1 MLQADMSAA
10 RTGRRTASL
19 VVMALG
25 AAAAGGL
32 IAVARVPETG
42 PTRADVA
49 RIAAEIDARLRERVA
64 ETRSRA
70 QTLADL
76 PRLALA
82 VATDAPTVRDLTDEE
97 LAFRPR
103 PDETIEI
110 AQVPRGGGAPTSLL
124 RLPSGSKVAA
134 PLASPGLHLVVDGD
148 ALRVAS
154 VAKVEPRERAT
165 ELYGA
170 VAVSRLVDLKLPPAL
185 LEPVGGG
192 IRLETSAGALQIGGP
207 SAEGSGTVAVALS
220 SEVSQGARLVAP
232 GRMAGGWNPAI
243 LAVGIA
249 LGVLGFI
256 VSSLMWRRSR
266 ANPTV
271 QEVLRAPTQHLPP
284 VAQFAAAQRVALPES
299 FRIGR
304 YAVIRRLGSGGMADV
319 YLARAQGEAGF
330 ERLVALKVIL
340 EDMAANPKF
349 VNHFLDEARL
359 ASNLS
364 HPNIIAIT
372 DLGQEDGKYVIAMEF
387 VDGADLE
394 RLMHSV
400 ARRQVQIPIGVALA
414 IVRHICDGL
423 HYAHTA
429 VDGRGEALHLVH
441 RDVKSANVFVARTGA
456 IKVGDFGIAKAA
468 GPTRQVRTEVG
479 EIKGTAAYMSPEQR
493 VGQEVDRRADI
504 YAVGAIC
511 YELLTG
517 RVINL
522 DFAMLAH
529 LGRDG
534 WPHLPPPS
542 QVRPELP
549 AELDAIV
556 FRAMAFEPDSRFA
569 TCEEM
574 ELALAGVV
582 ERHGI
587 WVSDKIIARWIAD
600 ELPSLPEHAETVM
613 GDAAGGD
620 RSPR

>member
-1 MLQADMSAA
+1 
-10 RTGRRTASL
+10 
-19 VVMALG
+19 MALG
-25 AAAAGGL
+25 AAAAGAL

-42 PTRADVA
+42 PSRADVA
-49 RIAAEIDARLRERVA
+49 RIAAEIDARLRERAA

-70 QTLADL
+70 QTLAEL

-82 VATDAPTVRDLTDEE
+82 VATDAATVRDLTTEE

-103 PDETIEI
+103 PEETIEI
-110 AQVPRGGGAPTSLL
+110 AQVPRGGGEPTSLL
-124 RLPSGSKVAA
+124 RLPAGTKVAV
-134 PLASPGLHLVVDGD
+134 PLASPGMHLAVDGGT
-148 ALRVAS
+148 LRVAA
-154 VAKVEPRERAT
+154 VVQVDPRERAT

-170 VAVSRLVDLKLPPAL
+170 VAVSRIVDLKLPGAL

-192 IRLETSAGALQIGGP
+192 IRLETNAGDLQVGGP
-207 SAEGSGTVAVALS
+207 PAEGSGAISVPLT
-220 SEVSQGARLVAP
+220 SEASQGARLVAP
-232 GRMAGGWNPAI
+232 GRMAGGWNAGL
-243 LAVGIA
+243 LALGIA
-249 LGVLGFI
+249 LGALGLI
-256 VSSLMWRRSR
+256 VATLVWRRPR

-271 QEVLRAPTQHLPP
+271 QEVLRTPTHPLPP
-284 VAQFAAAQRVALPES
+284 IAEFAAAQRTALPES

-304 YAVIRRLGSGGMADV
+304 YSVIRRLGSGGMADV

-372 DLGQEDGKYVIAMEF
+372 DLGQEDGKYVIAMEY

-400 ARRQVQIPIGVALA
+400 ARRQVHIPIGVGLA

-429 VDGRGEALHLVH
+429 VDARGEALHLVH

-456 IKVGDFGIAKAA
+456 VKVGDFGIAKAA

-493 VGQEVDRRADI
+493 VGQHVDRRADI

-542 QVRPELP
+542 TVRPELP

-556 FRAMAFEPDSRFA
+556 FRAMAFEPDSRFGS
-569 TCEEM
+569 CEEL
-574 ELALAGVV
+574 ELALAAVV
-582 ERHGI
+582 ERHGL
-587 WVSDKIIARWIAD
+587 WVSDKIIARWISD
-600 ELPSLPEHAETVM
+600 ELPSLPEHAETVL
-613 GDAAGGD
+613 GDAAGGEPA
-620 RSPR
+620 RR

>member
-1 MLQADMSAA
+1 
-10 RTGRRTASL
+10 
-19 VVMALG
+19 MALG
-25 AAAAGGL
+25 AAGAGGL
-32 IAVARVPETG
+32 IAVARVPATG
-42 PTRADVA
+42 PTRAEVA
-49 RIAAEIDARLRERVA
+49 RIAGEIDARLREGAA

-82 VATDAPTVRDLTDEE
+82 VATDAPTVRDLTEEE

-103 PDETIEI
+103 PNETIEI
-110 AQVPRGGGAPTSLL
+110 AQVPRAGGAPTSLL
-124 RLPSGSKVAA
+124 RIPTGSKVAV
-134 PLASPGLHLVVDGD
+134 PLATPGLHLVVDGD
-148 ALRVAS
+148 SLRVAA
-154 VAKVEPRERAT
+154 VVQVEPRARAS

-170 VAVSRLVDLKLPPAL
+170 VAVSRALDLAPPAAL
-185 LEPVGGG
+185 LAPVGGG
-192 IRLETSAGALQIGGP
+192 VRLETQAGAVQIGGP
-207 SAEGSGTVAVALS
+207 VEGRGTIEVPLS
-220 SEVSQGARLVAP
+220 SEASQGARLIAP
-232 GRMAGGWNPAI
+232 GRAPGGWNTGV
-243 LAVGIA
+243 LAVALA
-249 LGVLGFI
+249 LGALGL
-256 VSSLMWRRSR
+256 VVAGLVWRRSK
-266 ANPTV
+266 ALPASV
-271 QEVLRAPTQHLPP
+271 QAVLREPTQPLPP
-284 VAQFAAAQRVALPES
+284 IAQFAAAQRLDLPAS

-304 YAVIRRLGSGGMADV
+304 YSVIRRLGSGGMADV

-340 EDMAANPKF
+340 EDMASNPKF

-364 HPNIIAIT
+364 HPNVIAIT
-372 DLGQEDGKYVIAMEF
+372 DLGQEDGKYVIAMEY

-400 ARRQVQIPIGVALA
+400 ARRKVQVPIGVALA

-423 HYAHTA
+423 HYAHVA
-429 VDGRGEALHLVH
+429 VDGRGQALHLVH

-456 IKVGDFGIAKAA
+456 VKVGDFGIAKAT

-493 VGQEVDRRADI
+493 VGQDVDRRADI

-511 YELLTG
+511 YELVTG

-542 QVRPELP
+542 KVRPELP
-549 AELDAIV
+549 PELDAIV
-556 FRAMAFEPDSRFA
+556 FRAMAFEPDSRFS
-569 TCEEM
+569 TCEEL
-574 ELALAGVV
+574 ELALAAVV
-582 ERHGI
+582 ERHGV

-600 ELPSLPEHAETVM
+600 ELPFLPEHAETIPGNV
-613 GDAAGGD
+613 AGGD
-620 RSPR
+620 PAPA